1 MANGELYVRG
11 RKSEIH
17 MNLMRFWRAFP
28 APLRTCGPIM
38 TGRNL
43 WAFAALVGL
52 VARFLSAASALLNRV
67 AGEVNLGSR

>member
-11 RKSEIH
+11 RKSEMH

-28 APLRTCGPIM
+28 ASLRTCGPTL

-43 WAFAALVGL
+43 WAFAAMLGL
-52 VARFLSAASALLNRV
+52 VARFLSVTLTLLNRV